1 VSFLKGDR
9 RGDEAP
15 RSAPANRS
23 KLVQWLIIGGSL
35 LFLALAISAPLWL
48 RFVVRNFIPDRYA
61 AAYLPEPLYEMVFD
75 TDPFET
81 LPTSVPADA
90 SAEAA
95 LLEQLSA
102 IEQPQTTPLPTISID
117 VPSISP
123 SDDILTPAFQEEEL
137 PAVPSEEDTEAAL
150 NEPDSVMLQPF
161 DHNYQM
167 WNNCGPATLATYL
180 SYWELG
186 VTQEDIQQFVKPNI
200 EDRNVRPDELQAYVE
215 SLGYNM
221 IVRVN
226 GDLDLIHRFLDAG
239 YPVMIEKGF
248 DPEPDRLGWMGHYL
262 LIYGYSKTDRTFWTM
277 DSYLGPGQQEPYD
290 YINRMW
296 QHFNRTYLVVYPPD
310 QYAEVAAIIGQ
321 DMDTQTMYTGALATA
336 QIEAQN
342 DPDNPYTW
350 FNIGSSL
357 VALGDP
363 ANAAAAFDIARG
375 KGTPWRM
382 LWYQFGPYEA
392 YLQVGGDRL
401 NDVITLAD
409 TVLAN
414 NEYSEEAYYYK
425 GRALDA
431 MGYHEEATECYE
443 KASAL
448 NPHFEPAQIALANQ

>member
-1 VSFLKGDR
+1 MSFLKGDR
-9 RGDEAP
+9 AP
-15 RSAPANRS
+15 RRVPVNRRRLAP
-23 KLVQWLIIGGSL
+23 WLITGGSL
-35 LFLALAISAPLWL
+35 VVLALAVSTPLWL
-48 RFVVRNFIPDRYA
+48 RFILRNFVPDRYV

-81 LPTSVPADA
+81 LPTAIPADA
-90 SAEAA
+90 GAEAA
-95 LLEQLSA
+95 LLEQLSS
-102 IEQPQTTPLPTISID
+102 IDTSQVTPLPTISVD
-117 VPSISP
+117 VPAINP

-137 PAVPSEEDTEAAL
+137 PPIPSEADTEAAL
-150 NEPDSVMLQPF
+150 SEPDSVMLQPF

-221 IVRVN
+221 IVRVG
-226 GDLDLIHRFLDAG
+226 GDIDLIQRLIDAG
-239 YPVMIEKGF
+239 SPVMIEKGF

-262 LIYGYSKTDRTFWTM
+262 LIYGYSKTDRYFWTM

-321 DMDTQTMYTGALATA
+321 DTDAQTMYTGALAVA
-336 QIEAQN
+336 QVEAQA
-342 DPDNPYTW
+342 DPDNPYAW

-363 ANAAAAFDIARG
+363 ANAAAAFDIARS

-401 NDVITLAD
+401 EDVITLAD

-425 GRALDA
+425 GRALEA
-431 MGYHEEATECYE
+431 MGYHDEALECYE

-448 NPHFEPAQIALANQ
+448 NPHFELAQIALAEQ

>member
-1 VSFLKGDR
+1 MSFLKDDKTYRKRPINR
-9 RGDEAP
+9 R
-15 RSAPANRS
+15 
-23 KLVQWLIIGGSL
+23 KLGPWLIIGGSL
-35 LFLALAISAPLWL
+35 LFLTLAISAPLWL
-48 RFVVRNFIPDRYA
+48 RFAIRTFIPDRYA

-81 LPTSVPADA
+81 LPTAVPADA

-102 IEQPQTTPLPTISID
+102 IEQPQTTPLPTISVD

-123 SDDILTPAFQEEEL
+123 SDEILTPAFEAEEL
-137 PAVPSEEDTEAAL
+137 PPIPSEEDTEAAL

-221 IVRVN
+221 IVRVD
-226 GDLDLIHRFLDAG
+226 GDLDLIQRLIDAG

-321 DMDTQTMYTGALATA
+321 DIDTQTMYTGALATA
-336 QIEAQN
+336 QIEAQA
-342 DPDNPYTW
+342 DPDNPYAW

-357 VALGDP
+357 VALGDS
-363 ANAAAAFDIARG
+363 ANAASAFDIARS

-392 YLQVGGDRL
+392 YLNVGGDRL

-425 GRALDA
+425 GRALEA
-431 MGYHEEATECYE
+431 MGYHDEAIECYE
-443 KASAL
+443 KASTL
-448 NPHFEPAQIALANQ
+448 NPHFELAEIALAEQ